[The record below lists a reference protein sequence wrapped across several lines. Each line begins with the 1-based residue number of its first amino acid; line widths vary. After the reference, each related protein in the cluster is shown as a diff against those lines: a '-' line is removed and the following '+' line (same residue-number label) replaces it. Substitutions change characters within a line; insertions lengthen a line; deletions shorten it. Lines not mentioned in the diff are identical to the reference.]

1 MWKCDRRIWRGKN
14 GKLYEDG
21 DPRGWELVAAAG
33 DELESKPTVEKSL
46 VDPSRDERSGAQSS
60 RKSLHPAE
68 DKSLKPSENK
78 GGKSGKKIE
87 IPEPFP
93 PLDGDEDEDKS
104 DITPAPGN

>member
-21 DPRGWELVAAAG
+21 DPRGWEWVAAAG
-33 DELESKPTVEKSL
+33 DELESKPSVE
-46 VDPSRDERSGAQSS
+46 
-60 RKSLHPAE
+60 KSLHPAE

-78 GGKSGKKIE
+78 GGKFGKKIE

-104 DITPAPGN
+104 DITPAPGK